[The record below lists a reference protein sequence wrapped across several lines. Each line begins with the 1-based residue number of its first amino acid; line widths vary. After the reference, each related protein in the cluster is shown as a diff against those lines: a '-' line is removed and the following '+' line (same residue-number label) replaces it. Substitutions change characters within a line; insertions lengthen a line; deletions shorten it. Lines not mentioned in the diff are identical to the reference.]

1 MAMVAEIRAAYCPPM
16 PETPE
21 KLGIPRS
28 LVIDLVMRRVYL
40 SGLSNFQSLSE
51 ALKLSTS
58 VIENIFREL
67 RQQQLIEVKGMTGND
82 YNFTLTSAGRDLAAE
97 RYRITHYAGPAPV
110 ALEDYHAATKAQ
122 AAKIRVDRK
131 SLRQMLSD
139 LVLTD
144 HLLDQLGPAIIS
156 QTSIFLYGPTG
167 CGKTSLAERLLRVY
181 QDAILVP
188 YAVEVDGQVVQL
200 YDPVVHEAI
209 EGIEQEFDPRWVLC
223 RRPCVIAGGELVTGM
238 LDLRLDEATGI
249 YAAPV
254 QMKANNGVFVI
265 DDFGR
270 QLVSPRE
277 LLNRWMVPLD
287 RRVDYLALR
296 YGVKFKIPF
305 EILVV
310 FSTNLDPRELA
321 DEAFLRRLQN
331 KVFVEPVDGAT
342 FDEIFRR
349 VVTARNL
356 SCDPDSAEYLRKLCM
371 REGSLEL
378 RACYPNDVCNI
389 IVAIG
394 RYENRPARVTK
405 ADLER
410 AVTLYFAQS

>member
-1 MAMVAEIRAAYCPPM
+1 MAMVAEIRAACCPPM

-40 SGLSNFQSLSE
+40 SGLSNFQSLSA

-58 VIENIFREL
+58 VIEIIFREL

-110 ALEDYHAATKAQ
+110 SLEDYHAATKAQ

-144 HLLDQLGPAIIS
+144 HLLDQLGPALIS

-188 YAVEVDGQVVQL
+188 YAVEVDGQIVQL

-349 VVTARNL
+349 VVAARNL
-356 SCDPDSAEYLRKLCM
+356 ACDPDSAEYLRKLCM

>member
-209 EGIEQEFDPRWVLC
+209 EGIEREFDPRWVLC

>member
-1 MAMVAEIRAAYCPPM
+1 M

-58 VIENIFREL
+58 VIETIFRDL

-209 EGIEQEFDPRWVLC
+209 EGIEREFDPRWVLC

-349 VVTARNL
+349 VVAARNL
-356 SCDPDSAEYLRKLCM
+356 ACDPDSAEYLRKLCM

>member
-1 MAMVAEIRAAYCPPM
+1 
-16 PETPE
+16 
-21 KLGIPRS
+21 
-28 LVIDLVMRRVYL
+28 
-40 SGLSNFQSLSE
+40 
-51 ALKLSTS
+51 
-58 VIENIFREL
+58 
-67 RQQQLIEVKGMTGND
+67 
-82 YNFTLTSAGRDLAAE
+82 
-97 RYRITHYAGPAPV
+97 
-110 ALEDYHAATKAQ
+110 
-122 AAKIRVDRK
+122 
-131 SLRQMLSD
+131 
-139 LVLTD
+139 
-144 HLLDQLGPAIIS
+144 
-156 QTSIFLYGPTG
+156 
-167 CGKTSLAERLLRVY
+167 
-181 QDAILVP
+181 
-188 YAVEVDGQVVQL
+188 
-200 YDPVVHEAI
+200 
-209 EGIEQEFDPRWVLC
+209 
-223 RRPCVIAGGELVTGM
+223 
-238 LDLRLDEATGI
+238 
-249 YAAPV
+249 
-254 QMKANNGVFVI
+254 MKANNGVFVI

-331 KVFVEPVDGAT
+331 KVFVEPVGGAT

-349 VVTARNL
+349 VVAARNL
-356 SCDPDSAEYLRKLCM
+356 ACDPESAEYLRKLCM

>member
-1 MAMVAEIRAAYCPPM
+1 MVAEIRAAYCPPM
-16 PETPE
+16 PETLE

-110 ALEDYHAATKAQ
+110 SLADYHAATKAQ

-144 HLLDQLGPAIIS
+144 HLLDQLGPALIS

-349 VVTARNL
+349 VVAARNL
-356 SCDPDSAEYLRKLCM
+356 ACDPESAEYLRKLCM

>member
-1 MAMVAEIRAAYCPPM
+1 MAMVAEIRAACCPPM

-110 ALEDYHAATKAQ
+110 SLADYHAATKAQ

-144 HLLDQLGPAIIS
+144 HLLDQLGPALIS

-349 VVTARNL
+349 VVAARNL
-356 SCDPDSAEYLRKLCM
+356 ACDPESAEYLRKLCM

>member
-1 MAMVAEIRAAYCPPM
+1 M
-16 PETPE
+16 PETLE

-110 ALEDYHAATKAQ
+110 SLADYHAATKAQ

-144 HLLDQLGPAIIS
+144 HLLDQLGPALIS

-349 VVTARNL
+349 VVAARNL
-356 SCDPDSAEYLRKLCM
+356 ACDPESAEYLRKLCM

>member
-1 MAMVAEIRAAYCPPM
+1 M

-40 SGLSNFQSLSE
+40 SGLSNFQSLSA

-58 VIENIFREL
+58 VIEILFREL

-110 ALEDYHAATKAQ
+110 SLEDYHAATKAQ

-144 HLLDQLGPAIIS
+144 HLLDQLGPALIS

-349 VVTARNL
+349 VVAARNL
-356 SCDPDSAEYLRKLCM
+356 ACDPDSAEYLRKLCM

-394 RYENRPARVTK
+394 RYENRPARVTR